1 MDKAIVIDGNSL
13 VYRMFYATYSL
24 AEYSI
29 QHNQQPVNALKL
41 MIDTTFRL
49 LKNNYT
55 YCLVAFDYGKKTLR
69 HDVYEE
75 YKSGRKKM
83 PDELVSQ
90 LPLIKE
96 ALMYMGMNIISQE
109 GIEADDFIGSFAK
122 LMSKNNVEVDIYSSD
137 KDMLQLVD
145 ENIHVNIIKTGL
157 SDIVV
162 HTLANFANL
171 NHGLTPNQIVDYKGI
186 VGDSSDNLPGVKGI
200 GLKTCIKLL
209 DKYQTLENI
218 YENIS
223 DLTLVNQQKFL
234 NSKESAF
241 MCKKL
246 ATIDTNLFLNK
257 NITDFTFKPT
267 NYSALKA
274 MIKKL
279 NINGLDKYL
288 ENANEQFKLF

>member
-1 MDKAIVIDGNSL
+1 MKKAIVIDGNSL
-13 VYRMFYATYSL
+13 VYRMFYATFSL

-29 QHNQQPVNALKL
+29 NHNQQPVNALKL
-41 MIDTTFRL
+41 MIDTVFRL

-55 YCLVAFDYGKKTLR
+55 YGLVAFDHGKKTLR

-96 ALMYMGMNIISQE
+96 ALEYMGMNIISQE

-122 LMSKNNVEVDIYSSD
+122 LMSKNDIHVDIYSSD

-145 ENIHVNIIKTGL
+145 ENIFVNIIKTGL
-157 SDIVV
+157 SDIVIN
-162 HTLANFANL
+162 TISNFANL
-171 NHGLTPNQIVDYKGI
+171 NYGLNPNQIVDYKGI

-209 DKYQTLENI
+209 EKYNNLENI
-218 YENIS
+218 YENLN
-223 DLTLVNQQKFL
+223 DLTPVNRQKFL
-234 NSKESAF
+234 DSRDSAF

-246 ATIDTNLFLNK
+246 ATIDTSLFDNENINNFLFKKKNLSL
-257 NITDFTFKPT
+257 
-267 NYSALKA
+267 LKS
-274 MIKKL
+274 MIKKY

-288 ENANEQFKLF
+288 DNEVEQFKLF